1 MIGVLTGRGRRESAP
16 GEPSRGEARRIANEL
31 IAALG
36 IRAGCYAN
44 YQALQARETGD
55 GVRMA
60 AWRWIG
66 GAVDEILR
74 SEPEEPQ
81 PG

>member
-1 MIGVLTGRGRRESAP
+1 VLTRRGRREASS
-16 GEPSRGEARRIANEL
+16 GVPSRSEVRRVANEL

-36 IRAGCYAN
+36 IRATSYAN